1 MQAEAP
7 AKPAE
12 PALLRLTRNLPGD
25 SKPIV
30 LHADHIATWTEGSR
44 RVILLEGRVLIEQGI
59 VHGTMREAMIWI
71 DLDLLRRS
79 KILHAEVLAEGDV
92 HLEHG
97 AETKEAPRA
106 LLDLHTRGE
115 VKMNAHLG
123 RVFQEAYTA
132 AAIYQRAVAERL
144 YTPRDTSVQTV
155 SFQSPTGATNSTTLP
170 SLPPSQPAPLAGYP
184 AGSTPPNR

>member
-12 PALLRLTRNLPGD
+12 PELLRLTRNLPGD

-44 RVILLEGRVLIEQGI
+44 RVILLQGQVLIEQGI
-59 VHGTMREAMIWI
+59 VHGRMHEAMIWI
-71 DLDLLRRS
+71 DLDLLKRS

-97 AETKEAPRA
+97 AEAKEAPRA
-106 LLDLHTRGE
+106 LLDLNTRGE
-115 VKMNAHLG
+115 VKLNAHLG
-123 RVFQEAYTA
+123 RVFKESYAG
-132 AAIYQRAVAERL
+132 AAIYQRAMAQGL
-144 YTPRDTSVQTV
+144 YKPNDTSVQPA
-155 SFQSPTGATNSTTLP
+155 SFQPPAGATPSAGLP
-170 SLPPSQPAPLAGYP
+170 ALPPAQPTPV
-184 AGSTPPNR
+184 AGSSR